1 MSSVFPTL
9 LFSTFV
15 SLILSLTSLF
25 TSFQP
30 SFQVFPWIA
39 SLLVSVSYLTTQAI
53 RVFLEQRERRRHPNQ
68 QVPPTEATRD
78 GDGEHGTTLTT
89 LSETTLEGEPIWI
102 FLSLLT
108 LLLSFL
114 GLSFQGGSHYTLPL
128 NTLLLSL
135 NLFKANRLYGLLVSR
150 NVLPHPRLLFLVS
163 RLKPTLPRRERED
176 VSQPDD
182 RSQHGIRV

>member
-1 MSSVFPTL
+1 MSSVLPTL

-15 SLILSLTSLF
+15 SLILSTTSLF
-25 TSFQP
+25 TSFQS

-53 RVFLEQRERRRHPNQ
+53 RVFLEQREKRRNP
-68 QVPPTEATRD
+68 QVSPEAEATRD
-78 GDGEHGTTLTT
+78 GNEQRTENTT
-89 LSETTLEGEPIWI
+89 LSETTLEGETIWI
-102 FLSLLT
+102 LLSLLT

-128 NTLLLSL
+128 NTLLLNL